1 MRRVFI
7 VTSLFIIVCLTLT
20 PVEKAGAADDSA
32 ASGAA
37 VRGQKLYMQ
46 NMCYTCHG
54 TVGQGGERTGPKLA
68 PNPFP
73 YMAFAAQVRKPRQDM
88 PKYPQQFLSDQGLA
102 DIYAYI
108 LSIKPGPAT
117 KDIPVL
123 K

>member
-1 MRRVFI
+1 MLDDSTEPSRKTKGGNMRRVFI

-54 TVGQGGERTGPKLA
+54 TVGQEGERTGPKLA

-73 YMAFAAQVRKPRQDM
+73 YRSEEHTSE
-88 PKYPQQFLSDQGLA
+88 L
-102 DIYAYI
+102 
-108 LSIKPGPAT
+108 
-117 KDIPVL
+117 
-123 K
+123 